1 MDEQDRRRLVLY
13 NFESRL
19 PGNSKGRKAIN
30 KGMLVGILDN
40 KDRIDYGLL
49 VENLNT
55 DEFLQLPFPYVDN
68 KEILENDILRAVLGN
83 PLVTSLYNIAHAED
97 RKNPGSVL
105 SEDVPLVGKLK
116 IREYFNTQ
124 TEEYVVL

>member
-30 KGMLVGILDN
+30 KGMLV
-40 KDRIDYGLL
+40 
-49 VENLNT
+49 ENLNT
-55 DEFLQLPFPYVDN
+55 DEFLWLPFPYVDN

-124 TEEYVVL
+124 TEDNVVL

>member
-55 DEFLQLPFPYVDN
+55 DEFL
-68 KEILENDILRAVLGN
+68 
-83 PLVTSLYNIAHAED
+83 
-97 RKNPGSVL
+97 
-105 SEDVPLVGKLK
+105 
-116 IREYFNTQ
+116 
-124 TEEYVVL
+124 